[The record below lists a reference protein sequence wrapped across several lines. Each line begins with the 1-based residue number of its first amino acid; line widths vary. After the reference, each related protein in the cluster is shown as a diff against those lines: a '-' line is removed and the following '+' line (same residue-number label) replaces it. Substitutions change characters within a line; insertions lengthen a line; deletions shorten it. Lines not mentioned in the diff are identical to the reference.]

1 MTEERLPTHLWV
13 GAKIRYCD
21 QQAISAMVRHKGERQ
36 SGAVILKLDLLDG
49 RCKVL
54 TQARDLDGNLG
65 WMTAFRDGIVSNA
78 EGEEYLERSIK
89 RDPDVWVVE
98 IEHQDGWH
106 PFEGKEI

>member
-1 MTEERLPTHLWV
+1 MSDERLPTHIWV
-13 GAKIRYCD
+13 GAKLRFCD
-21 QQAISAMVRHKGERQ
+21 QQAVPAMIRHRGERQ
-36 SGAVILKLDLLDG
+36 SGSVVLKLDLLDG

-65 WMTAFRDGIVSNA
+65 WMSAFRQEFVSNA
-78 EGEEYLERSIK
+78 EGEAYIARSIA

-98 IEHQDGWH
+98 IEHREGWH